1 MLRRLLLLSFAIV
14 AAAATPARA
23 DRLGLIH
30 GEAAMQI
37 AGAEDVVS
45 ASFRG
50 YLGVALPVGAPQGR
64 WQHWIGGG
72 GHLGSGVLYV
82 DDPRALDGAVELG
95 FSTMGPELRAGV
107 AHLDGGYVNS
117 QLYVAAA
124 RTRVGVDERLMLD
137 RVDGVVGGA
146 GTRIAVGAT
155 FPDKWLAAVIASEDG
170 SGELTLAAIILPH
183 AIELS
188 WEDSAGSRRIGVS
201 FGFGI

>member
-23 DRLGLIH
+23 DRLGLVH

-37 AGAEDVVS
+37 AGADDVVS

-50 YLGVALPVGAPQGR
+50 YLGVALPIGAPNHR

-72 GHLGSGVLYV
+72 GHVGSGVLYV

-95 FSTMGPELRAGV
+95 FSTLGPELRAGV
-107 AHLDGGYVNS
+107 AYLDGGYVNS

-137 RVDGVVGGA
+137 QVDGVVGGA
-146 GTRIAVGAT
+146 GTRVAVGVT
-155 FPDKWLAAVIASEDG
+155 FADQWLTAVIEADDG
-170 SGELTLAAIILPH
+170 SAQVSFAALLLPH
-183 AIELS
+183 AIELV
-188 WEDSAGSRRIGVS
+188 WEDCAGSRRIGVS